1 MAIRSVWL
9 CMKYHIHSR
18 RHILILLAIIPVLLS
33 LGGCFTYHRA
43 SGEASAPT
51 TLTSLAPLTPD
62 AWPNFD
68 TAPLEPLVETP
79 KVLERNQIE
88 SVDDLPLWSTDT
100 SDEWIEIMRNF
111 HTDDLLISHL
121 DEHGLIR
128 MWKNRQRDSLNRVP
142 GATDWKPTDFDRN
155 ASYLTGP
162 VALWEKE
169 RERIEFEMTGKRPRA
184 SLRSSIYG
192 LKPTGIEEQWQ
203 LNHGLELAIPE
214 FVPDDPAGLIIHIT
228 GLMETKY
235 EEALT
240 NRLKAHGY
248 AAAYIESDIF
258 LDGPNAHARRVRSA
272 QRKKRRAELREE
284 RADENPLRIPGEER
298 EIDHPSQA
306 LRDAHWDFL
315 NNIYKQVD
323 EELPQIENGF
333 QIYPDTDLE
342 ELGRVIAK
350 IVDDKIAEHAY
361 AAEAI
366 VWASDERFPA
376 LADKP
381 IVVLGYSAG
390 SLVAPGVVARLKA
403 VYPDRPIRLILV
415 GSGGDLLTV
424 STQSTFGYGILRF
437 KPKSGPE
444 PTDEQI
450 ETLKAAYLSATR
462 LDPLVLMPTIR
473 DVPVLHLYA
482 SKDTI
487 VPAIAAKMLNN
498 AHGHVD
504 RLKHFGNH
512 GTLFYFAQTQAGRVR
527 SWLRDQD
534 TN

>member
-9 CMKYHIHSR
+9 YMKYHIHSR
-18 RHILILLAIIPVLLS
+18 RHILILLGIIPALLS

-43 SGEASAPT
+43 SGEASAPAT
-51 TLTSLAPLTPD
+51 ITSLTPLTPD
-62 AWPNFD
+62 AWPSFD

-79 KVLERNQIE
+79 KVLERNHIE
-88 SVDDLPLWSTDT
+88 SVDDLPSYWTDT

-128 MWKNRQRDSLNRVP
+128 VWKNRQRDSLNRVP

-169 RERIEFEMTGKRPRA
+169 SERIEFEMTGKRPRA

-272 QRKKRRAELREE
+272 QRNQRREELREE
-284 RADENPLRIPGEER
+284 RADEDPYNLPEGVYRVYTKAENKAYRVFIR
-298 EIDHPSQA
+298 EID
-306 LRDAHWDFL
+306 
-315 NNIYKQVD
+315 KQVD
-323 EELPQIENGF
+323 EELPALENGF

-415 GSGGDLLTV
+415 GSGGDLLTI
-424 STQSTFGYGILRF
+424 STQSTFGYGILRLT
-437 KPKSGPE
+437 PKAGPE

>member
-1 MAIRSVWL
+1 
-9 CMKYHIHSR
+9 MKYHMNHLDHR
-18 RHILILLAIIPVLLS
+18 RQPVLILLAIVPALLS

-51 TLTSLAPLTPD
+51 TLTPLAPLTPLTPD
-62 AWPNFD
+62 AWPSFN

-79 KVLERNQIE
+79 KVLERFHIG
-88 SVDDLPLWSTDT
+88 SVDRLPPRLAKMGDKGL
-100 SDEWIEIMRNF
+100 EIMRDW
-111 HTDDLLISHL
+111 HTDDLLIDRL

-128 MWKNRQRDSLNRVP
+128 VWKDRRKGLLNP
-142 GATDWKPTDFDRN
+142 IPEATEKKPRKFGRN

-162 VALWEKE
+162 VAWWEKE
-169 RERIEFEMTGKRPRA
+169 SEQIELEVLGHRPL
-184 SLRSSIYG
+184 SSTLGSIYG
-192 LKPTGIEEQWQ
+192 FKPTGIEEQWQ
-203 LNHGLELAIPE
+203 LEHGLEMAVPEVIPE
-214 FVPDDPAGLIIHIT
+214 DPAGLIIHIT

-248 AAAYIESDIF
+248 AGAYIESDID
-258 LDGPNAHARRVRSA
+258 LVGPNAHARRVRSA

-298 EIDHPSQA
+298 EIDRPSQA

-315 NNIYKQVD
+315 NNIYKEVD

-361 AAEAI
+361 AAEAV
-366 VWASDERFPA
+366 VWASDERFPT

-390 SLVAPGVVARLKA
+390 SLVAPGVVARLKV
-403 VYPDRPIRLILV
+403 VYPDCPIRLILV

-424 STQSTFGYGILRF
+424 STQSTFGYGILKF